1 MEFTTKQLQR
11 QLGLARH
18 EAAWTMLQKL
28 PRATVRPER
37 VASAVGEGS
46 MVVSSVHQLLAAE
59 QGSH

>member
-11 QLGLARH
+11 QLGLPRPRDRLDN
-18 EAAWTMLQKL
+18 AAETAA
-28 PRATVRPER
+28 ATVRPRR

-46 MVVSSVHQLLAAE
+46 MVVSSIHQLLAAE